1 MNLDNLTISEYGAL
15 FPIILAEPNPAWPEI
30 FAQEKK
36 LIEHSIE
43 PKIVIRV
50 EHFGST
56 AVPGL
61 LAKPTIDILLE
72 INDAPLSSHAVRS
85 ALENIGYRYIRKPE
99 NPPPHMMFVKGYTEY
114 GFQGQAYHIHVRY
127 RDDWD
132 ELVFRDYLKAHPAI
146 AQEYAQLKQKLAVEY
161 KNDREQ
167 YTSGKTEFIKREI
180 KPARQ
185 ELLKNCAKHV

>member
-36 LIEHSIE
+36 LIEHSVE
-43 PKIVIRV
+43 LKNVIRV

-72 INDAPLSSHAVRS
+72 INNTPGSSLAARS
-85 ALENIGYRYIRKPE
+85 ALENIGYRYIHKPE
-99 NPPPHMMFVKGYTEY
+99 NPPPHMMFVKGYTEN
-114 GFQGQAYHIHVRY
+114 GFRGQAFHVHVRY
-127 RDDWD
+127 RGDWD
-132 ELVFRDYLKAHPAI
+132 ELVFRDYLKANPEI
-146 AQEYAQLKQKLAVEY
+146 AQEYAQLKQKLAIEY

-167 YTSGKTEFIKREI
+167 YTSGKTEFIKHVI
-180 KPARQ
+180 KLAR
-185 ELLKNCAKHV
+185 